1 MSPVNPARMS
11 PQPGVGV
18 SGGMDAW
25 YAWITLSEVSSR
37 VSELIRNIVISA
49 FEFFTPI
56 LTILGIAQIFFGLLL
71 ALGLRQEWLGWRLVV
86 SGLLMIVFVYFIAP
100 LLLQFI

>member
-1 MSPVNPARMS
+1 
-11 PQPGVGV
+11 V
-18 SGGMDAW
+18 SGGMYAW

-37 VSELIRNIVISA
+37 ISELIRNIVISA

-56 LTILGIAQIFFGLLL
+56 LTILGIAQILFGLLL

-86 SGLLMIVFVYFIAP
+86 SGLLMIVFIYFIAP

>member
-18 SGGMDAW
+18 SGGMDW

-56 LTILGIAQIFFGLLL
+56 LTILGIAQILFGLLL

>member
-1 MSPVNPARMS
+1 MY
-11 PQPGVGV
+11 
-18 SGGMDAW
+18 AW

-37 VSELIRNIVISA
+37 ISELIRNIVISA

-56 LTILGIAQIFFGLLL
+56 LTILGIVQILFGLLL

-86 SGLLMIVFVYFIAP
+86 SGLLILVFIYFIAP
-100 LLLQFI
+100 LLLEFI